1 MIMTSLRVVNFVI
14 WRQSIN
20 TSFIP
25 LRYPYYYCLA
35 CCSFR
40 FVEIQRFDASS
51 FNKLYAI
58 FFCWD
63 PFCFLTNCF
72 TGNSPSSRSN

>member
-1 MIMTSLRVVNFVI
+1 MTSLRVVNFVI
-14 WRQSIN
+14 WRQYIN

-40 FVEIQRFDASS
+40 FVEIQRFDAS
-51 FNKLYAI
+51 
-58 FFCWD
+58 
-63 PFCFLTNCF
+63 
-72 TGNSPSSRSN
+72 